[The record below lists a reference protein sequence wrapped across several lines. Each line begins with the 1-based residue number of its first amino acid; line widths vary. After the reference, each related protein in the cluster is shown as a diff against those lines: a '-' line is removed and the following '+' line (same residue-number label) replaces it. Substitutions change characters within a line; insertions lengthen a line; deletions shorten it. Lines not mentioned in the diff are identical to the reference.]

1 MKTPGT
7 EIKSSAILCNVN
19 KEGIENHLRRL
30 TDILDTAAVSWQVE
44 NDGAEILGIKGFE
57 RFSLPKTDV
66 VMVLGGDGTMLA
78 ASRAVGCKEI
88 PILGINLG
96 RLGFLT
102 ELDMD
107 EIEEAVPKIIEGNYT
122 VDSRIM
128 LDVRLPGSPAG
139 KCALNELVIDRG
151 QSPRFVNIEIFVS
164 GQLVAHV
171 AADGLIISTPTGST
185 AYNMS
190 AGGAIMSPEMPA
202 FQIITLSPYTL
213 SIRPVIISADEEIKI
228 SFSCD
233 SQEKPRASL
242 DGQLGLELPNCGD
255 VIIKKADYSAHFIHY
270 HNRSFYSVLHRKL
283 GWALPPGKSL
293 KDAIWNIE

>member
-1 MKTPGT
+1 M
-7 EIKSSAILCNVN
+7 CNAK
-19 KEGIENHLRRL
+19 KEGIDNFLRL
-30 TDILDTAAVSWQVE
+30 LIGILDESSVRWQVE
-44 NDGAEILGIKGFE
+44 NDGAEILGIEGFE
-57 RFSLPKTDV
+57 RFSLPKADIV
-66 VMVLGGDGTMLA
+66 FVLGGDGTMLA

-107 EIEEAVPKIIEGNYT
+107 EIEEAVPKIIQGNFC

-128 LDVRLPGSPAG
+128 LDVQLPGYPSG
-139 KCALNELVIDRG
+139 QCALNELVIDRG
-151 QSPRFVNIEIFVS
+151 QSPRFVNLEIFVS
-164 GQLVAHV
+164 GQLVANV
-171 AADGLIISTPTGST
+171 AADGIILSTPTGST

-242 DGQLGLELPNCGD
+242 DGQLGLELPNRGD
-255 VIIKKADYSAHFIHY
+255 AFIKKAEYSAHFVHY
-270 HNRSFYSVLHRKL
+270 HKRSFYSVLHRKL
-283 GWALPPGKSL
+283 GWALPPGRSI
-293 KDAIWNIE
+293 KDPIWNIKLGE